1 MVFVLTAKVEVV
13 GEVVVVVAGVVAV
26 TVLGAAVL
34 HYQP

>member
-13 GEVVVVVAGVVAV
+13 GEFVVVVAGVVAV

-34 HYQP
+34 HCQP